1 MSKKVVLKR
10 PSQQPGNPMLKRE
23 ESYEES
29 KLSNNEIEVAKQS
42 WAPDLNLAPPP
53 SLCPDSNMYQE
64 FPKHVSPLH
73 INERKMPGPP
83 GKNPSYPPAPD
94 PKLFQPPPQNLDGY
108 NNLPNPEPQDK
119 SLFSFGNIDPS
130 LPRVIDGF
138 AKIEVD
144 GSEGRGPSFSGPPN
158 PSSYSNNPGPQS
170 YSAGLPPM
178 IPPPISSFNIA
189 NNNTSGANTSNLTQ
203 SDPSYPPPGNNG
215 FPPLVHNPGLI
226 FNDGYTNQSNFTGVA
241 PTDNS
246 FAPSNPSFYPFTGNS
261 YGPQSNPNYA
271 PPVGSN
277 YIPAVNDIPIQI
289 QDKAS
294 INHSIPVIY
303 PKTEEKQIISGNNYG
318 ISDFPNNLR
327 NPAIMPSPQVK
338 ENQNHFD
345 LPHPASVPPFIISP
359 VVLSETREPPQPS
372 GEFQNFVQSSPTEK
386 KDEDS
391 NNIYGNITFLQQTFP
406 EFPLLNS
413 MYDQFQGPFEL
424 DKFRKHKISE
434 YIPDISVDERVETI
448 SKYWIHLEIM
458 KGFGKFNATFKRNVD
473 NLKKEN
479 HIIGWKKS
487 RGDGNCYY
495 RAVITRYMEI
505 IHKFYNPSWYIT
517 YFKELIQHALNT
529 IDTSLLEQSFIAAA
543 AKIIGILDYTYNMKQ
558 TDPIRTYIYLMSIL
572 ENTEYDIYLV
582 SVARLI
588 TYRVFLQELDAKRIE
603 HFSVDPNRCIASI
616 LTMGEEAEELMLL
629 FLPLGL
635 GCQVVQYNFFNEIN
649 VQKFP
654 EKPSPVTIDIVRRSG
669 HYDILYTIKEMEIEQ
684 FSFLDG
690 EYNFYQPFQCY

>member
-1 MSKKVVLKR
+1 
-10 PSQQPGNPMLKRE
+10 
-23 ESYEES
+23 
-29 KLSNNEIEVAKQS
+29 
-42 WAPDLNLAPPP
+42 
-53 SLCPDSNMYQE
+53 
-64 FPKHVSPLH
+64 
-73 INERKMPGPP
+73 
-83 GKNPSYPPAPD
+83 
-94 PKLFQPPPQNLDGY
+94 
-108 NNLPNPEPQDK
+108 
-119 SLFSFGNIDPS
+119 
-130 LPRVIDGF
+130 
-138 AKIEVD
+138 
-144 GSEGRGPSFSGPPN
+144 
-158 PSSYSNNPGPQS
+158 
-170 YSAGLPPM
+170 
-178 IPPPISSFNIA
+178 
-189 NNNTSGANTSNLTQ
+189 
-203 SDPSYPPPGNNG
+203 
-215 FPPLVHNPGLI
+215 
-226 FNDGYTNQSNFTGVA
+226 
-241 PTDNS
+241 
-246 FAPSNPSFYPFTGNS
+246 
-261 YGPQSNPNYA
+261 
-271 PPVGSN
+271 
-277 YIPAVNDIPIQI
+277 
-289 QDKAS
+289 
-294 INHSIPVIY
+294 
-303 PKTEEKQIISGNNYG
+303 
-318 ISDFPNNLR
+318 
-327 NPAIMPSPQVK
+327 
-338 ENQNHFD
+338 
-345 LPHPASVPPFIISP
+345 
-359 VVLSETREPPQPS
+359 
-372 GEFQNFVQSSPTEK
+372 
-386 KDEDS
+386 
-391 NNIYGNITFLQQTFP
+391 
-406 EFPLLNS
+406 
-413 MYDQFQGPFEL
+413 
-424 DKFRKHKISE
+424 
-434 YIPDISVDERVETI
+434 
-448 SKYWIHLEIM
+448 M